1 MADRR
6 LRIAAIVL
14 TLFGIGVTTYL
25 TYTHYAGIEPS
36 CSIAHGCE
44 RVLNSP
50 YAKLLGVPLSL
61 LGLIGYVGV
70 LAALVVDGEYGR
82 IAAAF
87 FALVGWGLSLYLLYR
102 ELFTIH
108 AFCQWCLASL
118 VAMTI
123 LTPLVVWRLLREPA
137 AGTAGTGPA

>member
-1 MADRR
+1 VSGGR
-6 LRIAAIVL
+6 LRVVAIVL
-14 TLFGIGVTTYL
+14 TVFGIGVTTYL

-44 RVLNSP
+44 QVLTSP

-61 LGLIGYVGV
+61 LGLIGYVG
-70 LAALVVDGEYGR
+70 LLGALIVDGEYGR
-82 IAAAF
+82 MAAAF

-118 VAMTI
+118 VTLTI
-123 LTPLVVWRLLREPA
+123 LTPLIIWRMLRTPA
-137 AGTAGTGPA
+137 AEHFVTSA

>member
-6 LRIAAIVL
+6 LRVVAIVL

-25 TYTHYAGIEPS
+25 TYTHYAGIQPS

-44 RVLNSP
+44 RVLTSP

-61 LGLIGYVGV
+61 LGLIGYVGL
-70 LAALVVDGEYGR
+70 LAALAADGEYGR

-118 VAMTI
+118 VTLTI
-123 LTPLVVWRLLREPA
+123 LTPVVIWRLLRAPVPDPS
-137 AGTAGTGPA
+137 GSP